1 MLEYLEKFNNLP
13 DDVKQKVSSGAVM
26 AILEEM
32 EATYGVNLAN
42 FVMRVMVGD
51 LYYKNLTANL
61 IIEYDLDPEVADKL
75 AKELDDKVFSLVMD
89 YLSGAKA
96 KPAAKPTD
104 ISSPF
109 FGPKA
114 TTENVAAK
122 PNSGPVV
129 RRAPVKAPAPV
140 SFIEEDK
147 SDIAAM
153 DKITSALKNLPQE
166 RVNLLLGTI
175 IREANIVFASE
186 NLLKRFKEI
195 LMSYLRGIRTK
206 VEVRENLLKD
216 VVSGGV
222 KMSEAE
228 ADRVLN
234 IAQKRMA
241 VDEGKVFPVLN
252 KVSAKSNSSGT
263 SFIFN
268 DNEIKQALAERN
280 GKTLTQSVTGAR
292 DVEYD
297 LSALR
302 NRPAAV
308 APVPE
313 KAVTAVSQPV
323 PAKENLVTPPKIE
336 LPVAKP
342 NIVSPKVVPVVS
354 PVLPV
359 IPVSS
364 SKAAEEIP
372 VKTVEVETKRVA
384 AVVGNKKRM
393 DDIKPAPRIMSPID
407 ELAYMDLVNFRRLD
421 PDPLKRVAKIEEK
434 IALLEKE
441 GIDKKIE
448 GIRVWRLNPVN
459 KTYIAIGQ
467 ESIGSGKSIDDIIKE
482 RKDQGLNYLT
492 QEEIEAVMDLNN
504 NLRF

>member
-75 AKELDDKVFSLVMD
+75 AKELDDKIFLSVMD

-114 TTENVAAK
+114 TVDNAAVK
-122 PNSGPVV
+122 PSSGPVI
-129 RRAPVKAPAPV
+129 RRAPINPPAPAN
-140 SFIEEDK
+140 FLEEDRG
-147 SDIAAM
+147 DIAAM
-153 DKITSALKNLPQE
+153 GKITSALKTLPQE

-216 VVSGGV
+216 VASGGV

-241 VDEGKVFPVLN
+241 VDEEKVFPVPN
-252 KVSAKSNSSGT
+252 KVSAKSSSSGT

-280 GKTLTQSVTGAR
+280 GKAAAQPVAGAR

-297 LSALR
+297 LSALK
-302 NRPAAV
+302 NRPAV
-308 APVPE
+308 AAPE
-313 KAVTAVSQPV
+313 KTVAMTGEPAVKI
-323 PAKENLVTPPKIE
+323 PAKAIPVDVPKVE
-336 LPVAKP
+336 LPKAVP
-342 NIVSPKVVPVVS
+342 NIPAPLATPVA
-354 PVLPV
+354 PV
-359 IPVSS
+359 IPVSAP
-364 SKAAEEIP
+364 KAAEEIP
-372 VKTVEVETKRVA
+372 VKTPEAETKRVA

-393 DDIKPAPRIMSPID
+393 DDIKPAPLIMSPID

-421 PDPLKRVAKIEEK
+421 PNPLKRVAKIEEK

-459 KTYIAIGQ
+459 KTYLAIGQ
-467 ESIGSGKSIDDIIKE
+467 ESISSGKTIDDIIKE